1 MQNRLLL
8 LDTTA
13 ILKRYVYEPGSSVV
27 RKIYL
32 DALNGDITLAYTIL
46 SIGEILSALRKAHM
60 KGILGQ
66 EQYFIT
72 RKRFLNET
80 KRLIKIGRLRIIPLT
95 RDIIEYSWKLVEK
108 YNSSLQTTLPVSA
121 AKISGSELLVTCD
134 PSQIMI
140 AEKES
145 IKILNP
151 EELEKASY

>member
-1 MQNRLLL
+1 MQDRFLL

-13 ILKRYVYEPGSSVV
+13 VLKRYVYEPGSGVV

-32 DALNGDITLAYTIL
+32 DALNGDIMLAYTIL
-46 SIGEILSALRKAHM
+46 CIGEVLSALRKAYI

-66 EQYFIT
+66 EQYFVT
-72 RKRFLNET
+72 RRRFLNET
-80 KRLIKIGRLRIIPLT
+80 KRLIKIGQLRFIPLT

-108 YNSSLQTTLPVSA
+108 YGSTLQTTLPVSA
-121 AKISGSELLVTCD
+121 AKITGSKLLVTCD
-134 PSQIMI
+134 PSQIAI

-151 EELEKASY
+151 EMLEKAST